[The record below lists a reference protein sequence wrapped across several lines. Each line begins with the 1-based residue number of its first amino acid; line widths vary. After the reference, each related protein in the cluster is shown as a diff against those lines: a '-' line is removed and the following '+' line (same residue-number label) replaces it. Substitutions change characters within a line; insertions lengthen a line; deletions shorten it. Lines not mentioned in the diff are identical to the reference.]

1 MNDGNDTK
9 HGAIIL
15 KDNFHKWAEDALK
28 VKKLSKRDREN
39 ILLARD
45 SFEMSFYDVLEFT
58 SVEPTGSL
66 GEIVFR
72 LMLYSAALGQL
83 SPKAEIQKLIL
94 KDVEWSKKKDNLD
107 KAKAE
112 KNKPKFEILKNM
124 VEKYIPEFIN
134 DGRKLSGRLHEKI
147 WLDVHRHLKTPED
160 EIKTNQKKPKLP
172 WPNWQNVRDA
182 IDSAL
187 ENDCDQAN

>member
-1 MNDGNDTK
+1 MADDVGAK

-15 KDNFHKWAEDALK
+15 RTNFHKWVENALK
-28 VKKLSKRDREN
+28 VKKLSNKDREN
-39 ILLARD
+39 ILLAQD
-45 SFEMSFYDVLEFT
+45 AFDLAFFDVLDFI
-58 SVEPTGSL
+58 SAEPTGSL

-107 KAKAE
+107 KAKAK
-112 KNKPKFEILKNM
+112 KNKPKFEILKNI
-124 VEKYIPEFIN
+124 VEKYIPEFIK

-182 IDSAL
+182 IDSAI
-187 ENDCDQAN
+187 ENDCDQSN